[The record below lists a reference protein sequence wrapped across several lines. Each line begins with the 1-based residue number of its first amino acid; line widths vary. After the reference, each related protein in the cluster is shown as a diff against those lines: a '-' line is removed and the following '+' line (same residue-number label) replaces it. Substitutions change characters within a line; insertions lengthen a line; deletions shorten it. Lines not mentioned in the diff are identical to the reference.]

1 MNPTTSYHATPTFR
15 SAVAHGAWF
24 ADAAAAREWARKA
37 ADRYHIAFAVW
48 QLTDGRIRRLETIH
62 PRPDAA

>member
-15 SAVAHGAWF
+15 SAVARGAWF
-24 ADAAAAREWARKA
+24 ADAAAALEWARKA

-48 QLTDGRIRRLETIH
+48 QVTEGKLRRLETVE
-62 PRPDAA
+62 PAPSAA